1 MSCVPAR
8 LKLKLGQ
15 KQELFT
21 RLICTKLVPFALSKG
36 YQIRGGEWWRSEA
49 AAIEYARTGKGI
61 KNSNHRKKLAW
72 NINLFKNGKFLTST
86 EDHREL
92 GEYWEK
98 LHPLCRWGGRFKR
111 RDANHYS
118 LLHNGIA

>member
-1 MSCVPAR
+1 MSCAPER

-36 YQIRGGEWWRSEA
+36 YEIRGGEWWRSEA

-72 NINLFKNGKFLTST
+72 DVNLFKNGKYLTDP
-86 EDHREL
+86 EDYREL
-92 GEYWEK
+92 GEYWK
-98 LHPLCRWGGRFKR
+98 TLNPLCRFGGDFRR
-111 RDANHYS
+111 RDAGHFS
-118 LLHNGIA
+118 LYHNGVS

>member
-1 MSCVPAR
+1 MSCMAPQN
-8 LKLKLGQ
+8 LTLGQ

-21 RLICTKLVPFALSKG
+21 RLICTKLVPFALRRG
-36 YQIRGGEWWRSEA
+36 YEIRGGEWWRSPA
-49 AAIEYARTGKGI
+49 AAAEYARTGKGI

-72 NINLFKNGKFLTST
+72 DINLFKDGKYLTST

-98 LHPLCRWGGRFKR
+98 LHPLCRWGGRFRR
-111 RDANHYS
+111 RDGNHYS
-118 LLHNGIA
+118 LIHAGVA